1 MQKPPR
7 QRAQR
12 PGRNDPC
19 PCGCGRKTKNCRPLS
34 DETLN
39 VIRAKRREMAL
50 PARPPSAMFDG
61 KMVRAVGDRVHFLN
75 PTETVQEYFLKVL
88 FETLGQEWYEA
99 NEAKVDR
106 AHVVFKWFGEFE
118 DLKTGKVTGIEQI
131 EVSPGQFSAVP
142 TGNLWSLL
150 CLAHDVHSLRHG
162 GKMKLDDA
170 LVARLR
176 HPREFQ
182 GVRYEVAVAA
192 ALTRAGFDIEWF
204 TDTTRKLPEFKAT
217 HRASGEACVVEAKS
231 RQRSGVLGKSGEPAR
246 EDTLG
251 PDVNKL
257 LRAAKDKERDG
268 LPLVIFLDLNLPEK
282 GWAIQQWIAALS
294 KEIPEMRAPA
304 TAEKPDKFAVL
315 VFTNYA
321 WHWGGQ
327 QAAPRPEW
335 IISFSTE
342 SVMPLPEVLREPLT
356 AAAEQY
362 GRMPAEDDEVAG

>member
-19 PCGCGRKTKNCRPLS
+19 PCGCGRKAKNCHPLS
-34 DETLN
+34 EETLA
-39 VIRAKRREMAL
+39 VTGAKRRELDL
-50 PARPPSAMFDG
+50 PPRPPSAMFDG
-61 KMVRAVGDRVHFLN
+61 QRARAVGDRIHLLDAN
-75 PTETVQEYFLKVL
+75 QTLQEYFLTVL
-88 FETLGQEWYEA
+88 YETLGREWYE
-99 NEAKVDR
+99 EQDAKGDR
-106 AHVVFKWFGEFE
+106 AHIVVQWYREFE
-118 DLKTGKVTGIEQI
+118 ALKTGKIAGIDQV

-142 TGNLWSLL
+142 SGNLWSLL

-162 GKMKLDDA
+162 GKMNLNDA

-176 HPREFQ
+176 HPKEFQ

-192 ALTRAGFDIEWF
+192 ALSRAGFDIEWF

-217 HRASGEACVVEAKS
+217 HRDSGEACVVEAKS
-231 RQRSGVLGKSGEPAR
+231 RQRSGAFGKSGEPAPA
-246 EDTLG
+246 DTLG

-257 LRAAKDKERDG
+257 LRAAKEKERDG

-282 GWAIQQWIAALS
+282 AWTLEQWIAALS

-304 TAEKPDKFAVL
+304 TAEKPDKFAAL
-315 VFTNYA
+315 AFTNYA

-327 QAAPRPEW
+327 QAGPRPEW

-342 SVMPLPEVLREPLT
+342 SVMPLPEVLRAPLAT
-356 AAAEQY
+356 AAEQY
-362 GRMPAEDDEVAG
+362 GRLPPEDDEVVG